1 MVVSN
6 IAIHKPLVLNGTGS
20 IPTHAGCVIDGDK
33 WQFKASP
40 NFDYVR
46 GEVILDTVYASGQF
60 SRVNPACDESAP
72 RMFDFEAKLAFSRGY
87 VTGDEFYNA
96 IPSAYRYQ
104 KHFKDYLKAV
114 HEIDD
119 ENSWGGK
126 AYLTRLEVPEGTPDV
141 FGNGYVIHPGIL
153 DSITQCGL
161 AMFINMD
168 TKQFD
173 FNGVFLPV
181 KIDALR
187 RWDSRDAP
195 DLDAEIRKGIWT
207 YFTGRTWAPGGPFK
221 SDYIIANSEGRVL
234 FTIEGFEIARAPDAE
249 PVAITDNSLEER
261 LTTTWQSKSLP
272 TVPLSVTSGD
282 SLNAVFK
289 AIVSA
294 AGAAGRKVI
303 RAIDLAQTTDISTS
317 LNATLGDL
325 KQSEVV
331 VEYFCAAGTPQ
342 DADSKTSLMTY
353 PRVRSLAIE
362 SWTLADNAESTSLL
376 R

>member
-60 SRVNPACDESAP
+60 SRVNSAYDESAP

-272 TVPLSVTSGD
+272 TVPLSVTSED

-294 AGAAGRKVI
+294 AGAAGRKVV

-353 PRVRSLAIE
+353 SHVRSLAIE